1 MERIYSCC
9 NQRDIHLVWNSI
21 SFRLSKLNFAFFSIR
36 QRVQQISINNHATT
50 DDRLPSPILNPSND
64 HHLSHHYCLS
74 IDLKS
79 FRNLRLSHSTYL
91 YCRYVYPFLG
101 TSTPILTHPPL
112 HIPYTSSAPPND
124 HLLPHG
130 LCIFNFAVNPE
141 QLSSHFHH
149 EPLTIEV
156 YSRDQE
162 RSERKDQLVGI
173 VNFQLDNVLQAE
185 KQRCSSN
192 VNGILGWRQTWTQ
205 VLPVIGTNTEYVMI
219 KILL

>member
-1 MERIYSCC
+1 MP
-9 NQRDIHLVWNSI
+9 
-21 SFRLSKLNFAFFSIR
+21 FFSIR
-36 QRVQQISINNHATT
+36 QRVQQISINNHAST

>member
-1 MERIYSCC
+1 
-9 NQRDIHLVWNSI
+9 
-21 SFRLSKLNFAFFSIR
+21 
-36 QRVQQISINNHATT
+36 
-50 DDRLPSPILNPSND
+50 
-64 HHLSHHYCLS
+64 
-74 IDLKS
+74 
-79 FRNLRLSHSTYL
+79 
-91 YCRYVYPFLG
+91 
-101 TSTPILTHPPL
+101 
-112 HIPYTSSAPPND
+112 
-124 HLLPHG
+124 
-130 LCIFNFAVNPE
+130 VNPE